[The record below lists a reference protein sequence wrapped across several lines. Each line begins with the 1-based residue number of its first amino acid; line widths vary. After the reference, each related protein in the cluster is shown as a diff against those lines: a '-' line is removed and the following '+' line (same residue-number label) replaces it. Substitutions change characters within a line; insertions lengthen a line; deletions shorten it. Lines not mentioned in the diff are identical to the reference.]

1 MNDVLLICT
10 LVVSS
15 LNFTFALVRTYI
27 NWRTLKESREYWR
40 SWKKRRK
47 DVARDVLKELSTA
60 DLERELRRRKLNA
73 SKKKRKR
80 KKS

>member
-1 MNDVLLICT
+1 MTVAI
-10 LVVSS
+10 
-15 LNFTFALVRTYI
+15 LNFLFALVRTYV

-73 SKKKRKR
+73 SKKKRKS